1 MRFYVVA
8 KCIDGQNE
16 DLALNLDN
24 MTFNKLK
31 VDEKIEE
38 DKTYVSANGQIIEL
52 RNINFSLKDL
62 YLEAFG
68 RARKIKR
75 GEFKF
80 LKIKRNS
87 DVYINDNYFLF
98 NGEKLIGRIISSREI
113 EEVSNKGVEKFNRLL
128 KKLLLSEIVVLVK
141 GKKVYR
147 VFTHTKLSNLLN
159 DSNQID
165 IFEIINQ
172 NYTNELLIKLKRKID
187 AAYNN
192 LDEVRQQMDKE
203 LNKNNEI

>member
-16 DLALNLDN
+16 DLILNLES
-24 MTFNKLK
+24 MTFSKLK

-38 DKTYVSANGQIIEL
+38 DKTYVFANGQIIEL
-52 RNINFSLKDL
+52 RNIDFSLKNL

-68 RARKIKR
+68 KARKIKR

-80 LKIKRNS
+80 LKISRNS

-98 NGEKLIGRIISSREI
+98 NGEKLIGRIINSREI
-113 EEVSNKGVEKFNRLL
+113 EEVNNKGVEKFNRLL
-128 KKLLLSEIVVLVK
+128 KKLLFNEIVVLVK
-141 GKKVYR
+141 GKKIYR
-147 VFTHTKLSNLLN
+147 VFTYAKLNSLLN
-159 DSNQID
+159 DNNQID
-165 IFEIINQ
+165 IFEFINQ
-172 NYTNELLIKLKRKID
+172 SYTNELLIKLKKKID

-192 LDEVRQQMDKE
+192 LDEVRRRMDEE
-203 LNKNNEI
+203 LNKNNEK